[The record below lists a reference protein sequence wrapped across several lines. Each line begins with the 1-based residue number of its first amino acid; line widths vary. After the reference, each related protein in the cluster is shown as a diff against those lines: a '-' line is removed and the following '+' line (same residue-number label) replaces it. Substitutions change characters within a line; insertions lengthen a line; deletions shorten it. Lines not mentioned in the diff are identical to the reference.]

1 MTRDD
6 LFNTNATIVATLT
19 AACAQHCPDA
29 MICIISNP
37 VSAGRWRVGGCGDRL
52 KVLSWPKCASG
63 AKNQASALKWTDWTG
78 S

>member
-19 AACAQHCPDA
+19 TACAQHCPEA

-37 VSAGRWRVGGCGDRL
+37 VSARRGQVG
-52 KVLSWPKCASG
+52 A
-63 AKNQASALKWTDWTG
+63 ASAA
-78 S
+78 